1 MTRGFYI
8 FCAAVLALVLLL
20 TGMMLTVTQWLPR
33 LAGIWLPQNT
43 TIALDG
49 SPRWRNGGLWL
60 PGVQYYAGDC
70 QLAMLTNV
78 SLSYQARR
86 WQAGADNV
94 SLNSACLSKLPQGD
108 NSAAPRSLADWQAML
123 PDADVSISQLSIAP
137 YQDYAGKLQL
147 SFSSASQQLDYQG
160 DNLRVSGMLQGQQLD
175 IRQFRVNHPALAQPV
190 ELSGELTL
198 PTFPDGLP
206 QAGQLHGDLNL
217 KGVPQPLNLQLNWQQ
232 QQGEL
237 QVKQQG
243 DAQPLV
249 TLPWAVSPQQ
259 IEIKQGTWRW
269 PYAMQPVSGGV
280 SLMLSHWQQGLAATE
295 IVARLNVLT
304 EGRGGK
310 GNVVLSV
317 GPGHLD
323 MLNSQLPFQLTGTSK
338 LENLQFYTSMPG
350 MISGSLLDPQVIL
363 QPGALLRMRGRLL
376 STLEV
381 DEARWPLAG
390 IKVSSAGIDGRL
402 QAILQAHDP
411 SMGRFALHLDGRAAD
426 FWPDKGRW
434 NWRYW
439 GTGYMAPLSAKWD
452 VAGTGSWQDSTIELD
467 TLSTGFDRL
476 SYGSVTMR
484 TPRLTLT
491 SPLRWQ
497 RAADKPAFKG
507 ELQLTARETSFS
519 SGGFLPSS
527 NLKLAV
533 NGRDPADFLFN
544 GTLKAEA
551 IGPVRV
557 NGRWDGERLR
567 GQAWWPEQS
576 LTVFQPLLSNDLKIN
591 IQSGTLK
598 AQVAFSAAAGQGF
611 EAGGHWVV
619 NQGSVR
625 MPDNEINGIDFS
637 LPFRL
642 QAHQWY
648 FGSRGPV
655 SLRIKEIKNQFA
667 MHNITA
673 DLQGN
678 YPWSE
683 RQPLTLSNVSVEVL
697 GGQLSM
703 AQLALPQHQAA
714 TVRLQGIDLSELI
727 TAIKPKQIAMS
738 GRINGA
744 LPLWLNHS
752 QWLIKDGWIANSGNL
767 TLRLD
772 KQMADAIASNNIAA
786 GAAIDWLR
794 YMEITRSWATINLD
808 NLGEL
813 TMRAQVDG
821 SSRFRDKNQRVALNY
836 TQQENLFQLWRS
848 LRFGDNLQTWL
859 EENASLPLQKEK
871 KRHDTDN

>member
-33 LAGIWLPQNT
+33 LAGIWLPQDT

-70 QLAMLTNV
+70 QLTALTHV
-78 SLSYQARR
+78 ALSYKAQR
-86 WQAGADNV
+86 WQAAADNV
-94 SLNSACLSKLPQGD
+94 SLNTACLSKLPPD
-108 NSAAPRSLADWQAML
+108 ENRDAPRSLADWQAML
-123 PDADVSISQLSIAP
+123 PDADVTITQLSIAP

-147 SFSSASQQLDYQG
+147 SSRGGNQQLDYQG
-160 DNLRVSGMLQGQQLD
+160 DNLRLSAHLQGQQLA
-175 IRQFRVNHPALAQPV
+175 IRQIKIHHSALAQPV
-190 ELSGELTL
+190 ELSGQLTL

-206 QAGQLHGDLNL
+206 RAGQLHGDLNL
-217 KGVPQPLNLQLNWQQ
+217 QGLPQPLNLQLNWQQ

-237 QVKQQG
+237 LVKQQG
-243 DAQPLV
+243 DNEPLV
-249 TLPWAVSPQQ
+249 RLPWSVSAQQ
-259 IEIKQGTWRW
+259 IAITQGKWRW

-280 SLMLSHWQQGLAATE
+280 SLTLSQWQQGLAATE
-295 IVARLNVLT
+295 ITARLNVLT

-323 MLNSQLPFQLTGTSK
+323 MLNSQLPFQLTGASK
-338 LENLQFYTSMPG
+338 LANLQFYTSMPG
-350 MISGSLLDPQVIL
+350 MINGSLLDPQVTL

-390 IKVSSAGIDGRL
+390 VKISSAGIDGRL
-402 QAILQAHDP
+402 QAILKAHDP
-411 SMGRFALHLDGRAAD
+411 SMGRFMLHLDGRAAD

-434 NWRYW
+434 SWRYW
-439 GTGYMAPLSAKWD
+439 ATGYMAPLSARWD
-452 VAGTGSWQDSTIELD
+452 VAGTGSWQDTTIELN

-476 SYGSVTMR
+476 SYGMVSMR

-497 RAADKPAFKG
+497 RAADKAAFNG
-507 ELQLTARETSFS
+507 ELQLAARETRFS
-519 SGGFLPSS
+519 SGGFLPPST
-527 NLKLAV
+527 LKLAV
-533 NGRDPADFLFN
+533 TGRDPANFLFSGALN
-544 GTLKAEA
+544 AEA

-567 GQAWWPEQS
+567 GQAWWPQQS
-576 LTVFQPLLSNDLKIN
+576 LTVFQPLLSNDLKLK

-598 AQVAFSAAAGQGF
+598 AQVAFSAATDQGF

-625 MPDNEINGIDFS
+625 LPDNEINGIDFS

-642 QAHQWY
+642 QAHQWH
-648 FGSRGPV
+648 FGARGPV

-667 MHNITA
+667 MHNVTA
-673 DLQGN
+673 DLQGT

-683 RQPLTLSNVSVEVL
+683 QQPLTLSNVSVDVL

-714 TVRLQGIDLSELI
+714 TVRLQNLELSELV

-752 QWLIKDGWIANSGNL
+752 QWLIQDGWIANSGNL

-794 YMEITRSWATINLD
+794 YMEISRSWATLNLD

-836 TQQENLFQLWRS
+836 TQRENLFQLWRS
-848 LRFGDNLQTWL
+848 LRFGDNLQSWV
-859 EENASLPLQKEK
+859 EEHATLPSQKEK
-871 KRHDTDN
+871 KPHDTDN

>member
-1 MTRGFYI
+1 MTRGFTI
-8 FCAAVLALVLLL
+8 FCAAVLAVILLL
-20 TGMMLTVTQWLPR
+20 IGMMLTVTQWLPR
-33 LAGIWLPQNT
+33 LAGIWLPQDT

-49 SPRWRNGGLWL
+49 SPRWRHGGLWL
-60 PGVQYYAGDC
+60 PGVHYYAGDC
-70 QLAMLTNV
+70 QLAAVNNV
-78 SLSYQARR
+78 ALSYKAQR
-86 WQAGADNV
+86 WQAAADNV
-94 SLNSACLSKLPQGD
+94 SLDTACLSKLPQGE
-108 NSAAPRSLADWQAML
+108 NSAAPRSLAEWQAML
-123 PDADVSISQLSIAP
+123 PDADVTVNQLSIAP

-147 SFSSASQQLDYQG
+147 SSRAGSQQLNYQG
-160 DNLRVSGMLQGQQLD
+160 DNLLLSARLQGQQLD
-175 IRQFRVNHPALAQPV
+175 IRQFNVTHPALEQPV
-190 ELSGELTL
+190 ELSGKLTL

-206 QAGQLHGDLNL
+206 RAGQLHGDLRL
-217 KGVPQPLNLQLNWQQ
+217 QSLPQPLNVQLNWQE

-243 DAQPLV
+243 DDEPLMN
-249 TLPWAVSPQQ
+249 LPWAVSAQQ
-259 IEIKQGTWRW
+259 IEIKQGKWRW
-269 PYAMQPVSGGV
+269 PYAMQPVSGGIA
-280 SLMLSHWQQGLAATE
+280 LTLSHWQQGLAATE
-295 IVARLNVLT
+295 ITARLNVLT

-323 MLNSQLPFQLTGTSK
+323 MVNSQLPFQLNGTSK

-350 MISGSLLDPQVIL
+350 VINGSLLDPQVTL
-363 QPGALLRMRGRLL
+363 EPGALLRMRGRLL

-390 IKVSSAGIDGRL
+390 VKVSSAGIDGRL
-402 QAILQAHDP
+402 QAILKAHDP
-411 SMGRFALHLDGRAAD
+411 SMGRFSLHLDGRATD

-439 GTGYMAPLSAKWD
+439 GTGYMAPLSANWD
-452 VAGTGSWQDSTIELD
+452 VAGNGSWQDTTIELH

-476 SYGSVTMR
+476 SYGMVSMR

-491 SPLRWQ
+491 QPLRWQ
-497 RAADKPAFKG
+497 RAADNAAFNG
-507 ELQLTARETSFS
+507 ELQLAARETSFS

-527 NLKLAV
+527 TLKLAV
-533 NGRDPADFLFN
+533 TGHDPANFLFSGVLN
-544 GTLKAEA
+544 AEA
-551 IGPVRV
+551 IGPVNI

-567 GQAWWPEQS
+567 GQAWWPQQS
-576 LTVFQPLLSNDLKIN
+576 LTVFQPLLSNDLKLN

-598 AQVAFSAAAGQGF
+598 AQVAFSAAVDQGF

-642 QAHQWY
+642 KAHQWY
-648 FGSRGPV
+648 FGARGPV

-667 MHNITA
+667 MQNITA

-683 RQPLTLSNVSVEVL
+683 QQPLTLSNVSVDVL

-714 TVRLQGIDLSELI
+714 TVRLQGLELSELI

-752 QWLIKDGWIANSGNL
+752 QWLVKDGWIANSGNL

-772 KQMADAIASNNIAA
+772 KQMADAIASNNLAA

-794 YMEITRSWATINLD
+794 YMEISRSWATINLD

-813 TMRAQVDG
+813 TMNAQVDG

-836 TQQENLFQLWRS
+836 TQRENLFQLWRS
-848 LRFGDNLQTWL
+848 LRFGDNLQSWV
-859 EENASLPLQKEK
+859 EEKATLPSQKEK
-871 KRHDTDN
+871 KRHETDH